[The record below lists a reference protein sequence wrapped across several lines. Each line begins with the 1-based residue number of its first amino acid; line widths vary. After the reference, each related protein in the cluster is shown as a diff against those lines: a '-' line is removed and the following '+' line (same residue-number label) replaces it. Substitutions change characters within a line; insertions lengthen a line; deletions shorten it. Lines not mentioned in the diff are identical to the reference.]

1 MLPQY
6 ALDVLTRSLAR
17 KIIYEEETI
26 DSLFEKLPKLD
37 KKVQD
42 QLRTNLEIYL
52 EENKYEIEKI
62 RIRLSP
68 RKLWYENF

>member
-17 KIIYEEETI
+17 RIIYQGETI
-26 DSLFEKLPKLD
+26 DSLLKKLSKLD
-37 KKVQD
+37 KEVKD
-42 QLRTNLEIYL
+42 QLRESLELYL

-62 RIRLSP
+62 KM
-68 RKLWYENF
+68 KLALEK

>member
-17 KIIYEEETI
+17 RIIYQGETI
-26 DSLFEKLPKLD
+26 DSLLKKLSKLD
-37 KKVQD
+37 KDVKD
-42 QLRTNLEIYL
+42 QLRESLELYL

-62 RIRLSP
+62 KM
-68 RKLWYENF
+68 KLALGK

>member
-17 KIIYEEETI
+17 RIIYQGETI
-26 DSLFEKLPKLD
+26 DSLLKKLSKLD
-37 KKVQD
+37 KEVKD
-42 QLRTNLEIYL
+42 QLKESLELYL

-62 RIRLSP
+62 RMRLALG
-68 RKLWYENF
+68 K

>member
-17 KIIYEEETI
+17 RIIYQGETI
-26 DSLFEKLPKLD
+26 DSLLKKLSKLD
-37 KKVQD
+37 KEVKG
-42 QLRTNLEIYL
+42 QLRESLELYL

-62 RIRLSP
+62 KM
-68 RKLWYENF
+68 KLALGK

>member
-17 KIIYEEETI
+17 RIIYQGETI
-26 DSLFEKLPKLD
+26 DSLLKKLSKLD
-37 KKVQD
+37 QDVQD
-42 QLRTNLEIYL
+42 QLRDSIELYL

-62 RIRLSP
+62 RIRLSL
-68 RKLWYENF
+68 RKI

>member
-17 KIIYEEETI
+17 RIIYQGETI
-26 DSLFEKLPKLD
+26 DSLLKKLSKLV
-37 KKVQD
+37 KEVKD
-42 QLRTNLEIYL
+42 QLRESLEVYL

-62 RIRLSP
+62 KM
-68 RKLWYENF
+68 KLALGK

>member
-17 KIIYEEETI
+17 RIIYQGETI
-26 DSLFEKLPKLD
+26 DSLLKKLSKLD
-37 KKVQD
+37 KEVKD
-42 QLRTNLEIYL
+42 QLRESLELYL

-62 RIRLSP
+62 KM
-68 RKLWYENF
+68 KLALGK

>member
-17 KIIYEEETI
+17 RIIYQGETVA
-26 DSLFEKLPKLD
+26 SLLKKLSKLD
-37 KKVQD
+37 KKVKD
-42 QLRTNLEIYL
+42 QLRESLELYL

-62 RIRLSP
+62 KM
-68 RKLWYENF
+68 KLALGK

>member
-26 DSLFEKLPKLD
+26 DSLFKKLSKLD
-37 KKVQD
+37 KEVQD
-42 QLRTNLEIYL
+42 QLRASIELYL

-62 RIRLSP
+62 RIRLALG
-68 RKLWYENF
+68 R

>member
-6 ALDVLTRSLAR
+6 ALEVLTRSLAR
-17 KIIYEEETI
+17 KIIYEEETM
-26 DSLFEKLPKLD
+26 DSLFKKLSKLD

-42 QLRTNLEIYL
+42 QLRASIELYL

-62 RIRLSP
+62 RIRLALG
-68 RKLWYENF
+68 R